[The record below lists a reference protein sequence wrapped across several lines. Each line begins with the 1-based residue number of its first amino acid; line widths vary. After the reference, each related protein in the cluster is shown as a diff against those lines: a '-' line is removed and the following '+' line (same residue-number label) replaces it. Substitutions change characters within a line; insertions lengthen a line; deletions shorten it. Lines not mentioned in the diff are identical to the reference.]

1 MMKTQIGLGVLSIPV
16 AFDALGVVP
25 GVICLLVIAGITT
38 WSDYIIGTFKLR
50 HREVYGID
58 DVGELL
64 MGKFGR
70 ILLGAAFVLCE
81 LAIRAPR
88 DIILVL
94 IYQLQGGSLSLALAC
109 WVFPLVLMPFLL
121 MRLVRLST
129 SLSLPSSPFCSEVSR
144 HLGAS
149 HGWPGLVCSAS

>member
-25 GVICLLVIAGITT
+25 GVICLIVIAGITT

-64 MGKFGR
+64 MGRPGR
-70 ILLGAAFVLCE
+70 YMLGAAFCLCK
-81 LAIRAPR
+81 LAFGLPLTIVS
-88 DIILVL
+88 LL
-94 IYQLQGGSLSLALAC
+94 TSLQGGSLWPALAC
-109 WVFPLVLMPFLL
+109 WVSPLV
-121 MRLVRLST
+121 
-129 SLSLPSSPFCSEVSR
+129 
-144 HLGAS
+144 
-149 HGWPGLVCSAS
+149 